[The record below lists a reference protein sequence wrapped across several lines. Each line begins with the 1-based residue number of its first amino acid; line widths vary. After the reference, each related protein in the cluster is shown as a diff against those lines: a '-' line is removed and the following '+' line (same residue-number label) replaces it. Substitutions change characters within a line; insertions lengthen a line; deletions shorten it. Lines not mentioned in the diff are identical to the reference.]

1 MKKIIL
7 LFVLSVGMFMN
18 SCNENAAAKINKEKL
33 EIAKER
39 DTEIRLRAPE
49 FKFDKVIHDFGV
61 IDEGDVV
68 ETVFK
73 FVNSG
78 KSELIIAS
86 AKGSCGCT
94 VPEWPKE
101 PIMPGESGE
110 IKVKFNS
117 SRKPNLQ
124 QKKITLVTNT
134 DTGSEILTI
143 KAQVT
148 PKPKTT
154 SKNLKTKNLQ

>member
-1 MKKIIL
+1 MKKVIIVSIL
-7 LFVLSVGMFMN
+7 SLSLFAV
-18 SCNENAAAKINKEKL
+18 SCKENASDKVNKENL

-39 DTEIRLRAPE
+39 DSEIKLGGAKL
-49 FKFDKVIHDFGV
+49 KFDKMEHDFGV
-61 IDEGDVV
+61 INEGDIV

-73 FVNSG
+73 FTNSG
-78 KSELIIAS
+78 KSELIITS

-94 VPEWPKE
+94 VPEWPKQ

-117 SRKPNLQ
+117 SNKPNLQ
-124 QKKITLVTNT
+124 QKQVTLVTNT
-134 DTGSEILTI
+134 GNGKEVLVV

-148 PKPKTT
+148 PS
-154 SKNLKTKNLQ
+154 SKVKLKS